1 MSSIDEKSKQD
12 FLIYANS
19 VIKSRAIPSVEDN
32 LKPIHRRILWSM
44 FESKYTPDKPTV
56 KCARVVGDVMAKYH
70 PHGDSSI
77 YEAMVRLS
85 QWWKLRYPLVYI
97 HGNCGNILGD
107 GPAAYRYTECR
118 LTKIGMFMLED
129 INKNCI
135 DTRPT
140 FDNSNTEPI
149 TLPSKF
155 PYLLCGNNSGIAV
168 GMGSDL
174 VSHNFTEV
182 SQAIKYYIEHKDC
195 TIADL
200 MQFIKGPDFPTGGM
214 IVNGEELLEIYTRG
228 TGSVKMHAHYDITK
242 QGQKTLL
249 VFHDLPYGVE
259 IDDGIKKPLKK
270 LVLEDGYEV
279 FEDISVQKVGD
290 RQFDISILLGKGA
303 NVAKCLEILFNKT
316 KLASSIKIN
325 QNLII
330 DGEPRLL
337 NLKQMIEH
345 WVNYRSRCISRIA
358 QNDYQKTNHKLT
370 VTIGLQKCMSDIDK
384 LVGLIRGA
392 ADRAAAKRAI
402 VAEFTLNDEQAEA
415 VLDMKL
421 SRLSRLDLQALN
433 DDEKNLTETL
443 AKIKTII
450 EDENV
455 RYGIILSDLEEIK
468 KVIGKDERLT
478 EIHYSRPA
486 VTADTPA
493 IKQEFRI
500 TNYGIDSD
508 FTGNGILGNT
518 LDIVYAYTPEDIIG
532 YNKEGEL
539 TPINA
544 AKEIIG
550 ACVKNKKDKFV
561 TVTKNGNIKVSFANE
576 YRFTRANEK
585 ALKLKDDDELV
596 YADFCADN
604 DFVMLFDGEKVLKLS
619 VAELNVASKLTVGV
633 KSGLSPILAAT
644 VVNNSDLLLFV
655 TKDLKGKYTSVQDFS
670 TDSRGNKGQQIAENT
685 ICMRRFD
692 KERESIY
699 LFPKTGNGISVAKNK
714 ITVKGRTAIGA
725 TLTSRAIVRIL

>member
-1 MSSIDEKSKQD
+1 M
-12 FLIYANS
+12 
-19 VIKSRAIPSVEDN
+19 
-32 LKPIHRRILWSM
+32 
-44 FESKYTPDKPTV
+44 
-56 KCARVVGDVMAKYH
+56 
-70 PHGDSSI
+70 
-77 YEAMVRLS
+77 
-85 QWWKLRYPLVYI
+85 
-97 HGNCGNILGD
+97 
-107 GPAAYRYTECR
+107 
-118 LTKIGMFMLED
+118 
-129 INKNCI
+129 
-135 DTRPT
+135 
-140 FDNSNTEPI
+140 
-149 TLPSKF
+149 
-155 PYLLCGNNSGIAV
+155 CGNNSGIAV

-182 SQAIKYYIEHKDC
+182 SQAIKYYIEHQDC
-195 TIADL
+195 SIVDL

-214 IVNGEELLEIYTRG
+214 IINGEELLEIYTRG
-228 TGSVKMHAHYDITK
+228 SGSVKMHAHYDITK

-270 LVLEDGYEV
+270 LVLEDGYDV

-303 NVAKCLEILFNKT
+303 NVAKCLELLFNKT

-325 QNLII
+325 QNVIV

-337 NLKQMIEH
+337 NLKQMVEY
-345 WVNYRSRCISRIA
+345 WVKYRSHCISRIA

-384 LVGLIRGA
+384 LVNLIRQA
-392 ADRAAAKRAI
+392 TDRNAAKRAI
-402 VAEFTLNDEQAEA
+402 ITAFELNDEQAEA

-421 SRLSRLDLQALN
+421 SRLSKLDLEALN
-433 DDEKNLTETL
+433 NDEKELTETL

-450 EDENV
+450 EDEKV
-455 RYGIILSDLEEIK
+455 RFEIILKDLDEIK

-493 IKQEFRI
+493 IKQEFRV
-500 TNYGIDSD
+500 TSYGIDSD
-508 FTGNGILGNT
+508 SVGNSILSNT
-518 LDIVYAYTPEDIIG
+518 LDIVYAYSPEDIVG
-532 YNKEGEL
+532 YNKDGEL

-544 AKEIIG
+544 AKDIVG
-550 ACVKNKKDKFV
+550 AFVKNKKDKFI

-576 YRFTRANEK
+576 YKFSRANEK
-585 ALKLKDDDELV
+585 ALKLKEDDELI

-604 DFVMLFDGEKVLKLS
+604 DFIMLFDGEKVLKLS
-619 VAELNVASKLTVGV
+619 IAELSIASKLTVGV

-644 VVNNSDLLLFV
+644 VVNNSDMLLFV

-670 TDSRGNKGQQIAENT
+670 TDSRGNKGQQIAEDT

-692 KERESIY
+692 KERECIY
-699 LFPKTGNGISVAKNK
+699 LIPKTGNGFSVAKNK

-725 TLTSRAIVRIL
+725 TLTSRAVVRIL